1 MAFEKIYVS
10 TLAPIG
16 GKNNQCHSG
25 DLRGFFRGAQY
36 MYRLSGRGK
45 KTSSATAQ
53 WYWLVRRPCVST
65 YLYVI
70 SVISSNQIKIC
81 KWMSLKLC
89 CGWHKTFD
97 MSIIIFLLDIFKRTR
112 KEVPPK
118 ANGLMMETPRF
129 RFLFHNS
136 FFVFMNKFVL
146 KYMIILTC

>member
-1 MAFEKIYVS
+1 
-10 TLAPIG
+10 
-16 GKNNQCHSG
+16 
-25 DLRGFFRGAQY
+25 
-36 MYRLSGRGK
+36 
-45 KTSSATAQ
+45 
-53 WYWLVRRPCVST
+53 
-65 YLYVI
+65 
-70 SVISSNQIKIC
+70 
-81 KWMSLKLC
+81 MSLKLC

-146 KYMIILTC
+146 RYMIILTCQSLNRKLIWFTFNEQFQVKVGIYKFLEQIINYFCNGWIFQLVGKTSKRYLLIKVRISISSRRLSNEQNNWPNMAYVLQCMV

>member
-1 MAFEKIYVS
+1 MAFEKIY
-10 TLAPIG
+10 
-16 GKNNQCHSG
+16 
-25 DLRGFFRGAQY
+25 
-36 MYRLSGRGK
+36 
-45 KTSSATAQ
+45 
-53 WYWLVRRPCVST
+53 VST

-146 KYMIILTC
+146 RYMMLESEPKTNLVHVYWIVLGQSRYLSFWSKSLTIFVMAGFFHRIDVELLLIK